1 MGKIYTNESQILLQQ
16 LIEIY
21 KPTIYDW
28 LSYQI
33 TKQNKLT
40 IHHVDEKSEG
50 GKLQV
55 DNAALLTKK
64 SHRALNMCESRDVY
78 LYCLINEFFH
88 EIIEHKAPL
97 SPELEEESREYKQAL
112 TRVLYKK

>member
-1 MGKIYTNESQILLQQ
+1 MGKVYVNENKILLQQ

-33 TKQNKLT
+33 TKQNSLT

-50 GKLQV
+50 GKLSV

-64 SHRALNMCESRDVY
+64 SHRALNMCESKDTY
-78 LYCLINEFFH
+78 LYVLINEFFR
-88 EIIEHKAPL
+88 EIIEHNAPL
-97 SPELEEESREYKQAL
+97 SPELEEESREYKRAL